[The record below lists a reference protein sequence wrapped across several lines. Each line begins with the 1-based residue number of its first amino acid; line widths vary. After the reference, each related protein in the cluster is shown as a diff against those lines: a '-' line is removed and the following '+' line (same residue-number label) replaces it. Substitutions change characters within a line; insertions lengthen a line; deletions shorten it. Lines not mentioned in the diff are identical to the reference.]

1 MEVSAVDLKNPEVR
15 QAMEA
20 LGFIDTDLNQK

>member
-1 MEVSAVDLKNPEVR
+1 MEVSVVDLMNPEVR